1 MVPNEQLDKTTRVWR
16 HSSLIFE
23 PVLEETVVLDP
34 DADTYVRL
42 NSSGRWLWERMSEPQ
57 TIEALA
63 RALAGEFGVDEPRAI
78 GDVRSFLQEL
88 AARRLVELAH

>member
-1 MVPNEQLDKTTRVWR
+1 VSNEQLDTTTHVWR
-16 HSSLIFE
+16 RSSVIFE

-42 NSSGRWLWERMSEPQ
+42 NPSGRWLWERMSEPQ
-57 TIEALA
+57 TIHALA
-63 RALAGEFGVDEPRAI
+63 RALATEFGVDETRAL

-88 AARRLVELAH
+88 ARRRLVELAH